1 MPCVDAIMIPV
12 VGFHE
17 ALHGANSPFIQKLK
31 GDLRNISFED
41 VDSLLNLQEG
51 KSYQLTKKL
60 LLKREN
66 GHVFR
71 MPERPGRIT
80 YEYEWDGSSQLILD
94 ELGLMIKA
102 QRMKRPQSFAFDDN
116 TKAYLDGE
124 DISFPLQIRNRQEG
138 DRYHPLG
145 APGHKKLKEIM
156 RAKSIPL
163 IEREKK
169 PVFLSEDE
177 IVWVLGLP
185 VAERFR
191 VSDKTKEVLMLTV
204 THHDKR

>member
-1 MPCVDAIMIPV
+1 MVPYIQENFEPNIIRQIGKIVAILQEEEKLL
-12 VGFHE
+12 GKWASHE
-17 ALHGANSPFIQKLK
+17 ANKAVLHEDGEIRLDLNSLGALPQGLARRVVRDFIQKLK

-156 RAKSIPL
+156 MSN
-163 IEREKK
+163 
-169 PVFLSEDE
+169 
-177 IVWVLGLP
+177 G
-185 VAERFR
+185 
-191 VSDKTKEVLMLTV
+191 
-204 THHDKR
+204 